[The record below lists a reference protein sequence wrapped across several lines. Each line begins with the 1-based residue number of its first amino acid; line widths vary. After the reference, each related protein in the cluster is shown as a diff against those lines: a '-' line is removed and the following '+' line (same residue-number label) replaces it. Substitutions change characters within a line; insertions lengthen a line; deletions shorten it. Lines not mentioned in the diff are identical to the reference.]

1 MWSTFAAYFF
11 ILHIPLSFGG
21 LSITAHI
28 LHQSVLDPLTMA
40 VSALALQTTETVGA
54 MALLHYT
61 GKPQYT
67 FSYIIRGMLNSE
79 KRNWLKASALGIG
92 FLIGLVFLTSA
103 IADRLFGPKVINNPI
118 LKDLLLYSPTSTTA
132 CFFLYCLTSPL
143 LEEVVYRGF
152 LLKSLASKT
161 KWWQAVIISSCIFSA
176 AHFSVENSPQLFII
190 GCVLGSAYCWTGSLA
205 APFTIHSMY
214 NAITLL
220 VTVMSQT

>member
-1 MWSTFAAYFF
+1 MNERIPGLWSENWSLENRLKIT
-11 ILHIPLSFGG
+11 IVRNELSF
-21 LSITAHI
+21 LKVI
-28 LHQSVLDPLTMA
+28 
-40 VSALALQTTETVGA
+40 SASNNINI
-54 MALLHYT
+54 
-61 GKPQYT
+61 T
-67 FSYIIRGMLNSE
+67 FSELPYCTTVMLH
-79 KRNWLKASALGIG
+79 G
-92 FLIGLVFLTSA
+92 FLQ
-103 IADRLFGPKVINNPI
+103 VINNPI